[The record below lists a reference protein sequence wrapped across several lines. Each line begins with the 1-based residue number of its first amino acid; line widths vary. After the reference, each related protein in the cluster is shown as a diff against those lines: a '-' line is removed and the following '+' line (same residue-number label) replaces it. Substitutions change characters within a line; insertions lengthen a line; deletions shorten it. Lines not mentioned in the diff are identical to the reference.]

1 MSSEAQN
8 VGEVYQ
14 ITYNW
19 IEEQEER
26 LGQIQ
31 EDKEDDLFI
40 INMSSDVCYN
50 LENQQM
56 ISVNNVKLLMP

>member
-19 IEEQEER
+19 IEQEER
-26 LGQIQ
+26 LGQIE

-40 INMSSDVCYN
+40 VNMSSDVCYN
-50 LENQQM
+50 LEN
-56 ISVNNVKLLMP
+56 